1 MKKTLS
7 MTFAAILFLAGLAAC
22 TGGKQQNEAEATDS
36 LQTATEVATDV
47 EMTEEAET
55 KEAEAPKLNAA
66 LFGNWYADS
75 GDMNIS
81 MTLAEKKDTYCGTK
95 GYGMLSVSIQ
105 FEPAFTYVFTSL
117 TPDGDNIKVHYNI
130 MSEYFTGDPDDYD
143 SEGEWVS
150 EKTGEGDLT
159 LMPQGKKVKIDS
171 KDRNIKNKVLGK
183 V

>member
-1 MKKTLS
+1 MKKVLS
-7 MTFAAILFLAGLAAC
+7 LILSGLIIVGLTAC
-22 TGGKQQNEAEATDS
+22 TGGKQQTENEAATDS
-36 LQTATEVATDV
+36 TAVAEQNTETDDPEV
-47 EMTEEAET
+47 